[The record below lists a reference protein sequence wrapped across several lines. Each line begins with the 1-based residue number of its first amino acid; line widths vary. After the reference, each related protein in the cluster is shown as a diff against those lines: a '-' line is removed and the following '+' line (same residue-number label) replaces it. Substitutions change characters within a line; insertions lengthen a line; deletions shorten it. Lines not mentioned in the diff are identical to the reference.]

1 MRYVV
6 TTKRPSM
13 TPVRSGGDPSILV
26 DLELSIDA
34 SRREVDT
41 LEEARREAGRA
52 CLGSTSL
59 NLENV
64 EQARTLPESGGT
76 VGPLPD
82 GTVIEVRPA

>member
-26 DLELSIDA
+26 DLELSIDS

-41 LEEARREAGRA
+41 LEEAERMMREAAPAGFFTAADRPV
-52 CLGSTSL
+52 S
-59 NLENV
+59 EH
-64 EQARTLPESGGT
+64 GGT
-76 VGPLPD
+76 IGLPD

>member
-1 MRYVV
+1 MPYIVI
-6 TTKRPSM
+6 TKRLDSS
-13 TPVRSGGDPSILV
+13 TGWNDSGLRVSGRAV
-26 DLELSIDA
+26 A
-34 SRREVDT
+34 T

-59 NLENV
+59 DLRNV

>member
-1 MRYVV
+1 MPYIVI
-6 TTKRPSM
+6 TERPSQ
-13 TPVRSGGDPSILV
+13 PDAGNSAQRNRSV
-26 DLELSIDA
+26 
-34 SRREVDT
+34 SRRAVAT

-59 NLENV
+59 DLRNV